1 MIPSAAEADD
11 PPSGF
16 PSRED
21 LKAAASVAAAASAPQ
36 RWGPTKYVRRRTLGT
51 GEGVWISRLALSL
64 VLAAAALVVA
74 ASALGG
80 GISDEPC
87 PNVAGEH
94 TNTCPAGTVGAPY
107 HVRFRENEGSGCGP
121 GRQTFHLDS
130 GTVPPGLTLAPD
142 GALTGTPVRPG
153 RFQFYV
159 QMREP
164 DYDPA
169 TCAGKR
175 TEKQFTLTVRTPAR
189 IVAVPSTPPRSE
201 VGVAFRMRLRARGGT
216 GVFAWSLDRGRMPA
230 GVRLRATGSIVGTP
244 RTAGTHAFT
253 VRARDTEARVVTWSG
268 TVGVAARLLA
278 RTERLPPARAGRFY
292 SADLTASGGVAPRV
306 WKLERG
312 RLPRGIRLAPA
323 LGRLVGIPREAG
335 RYRVTVEVRDGLGV
349 ASRATFGI
357 DVAPSSR

>member
-1 MIPSAAEADD
+1 MFESCRAHL
-11 PPSGF
+11 GRNKF
-16 PSRED
+16 GTRED
-21 LKAAASVAAAASAPQ
+21 VSIGRLAPSLVLTAAA
-36 RWGPTKYVRRRTLGT
+36 
-51 GEGVWISRLALSL
+51 L
-64 VLAAAALVVA
+64 VLAAG
-74 ASALGG
+74 ALGG
-80 GISDEPC
+80 GISDQPC

-94 TNTCPAGTVGAPY
+94 TNTCPAATVGTPY
-107 HVRFRENEGSGCGP
+107 YVKFRENEGSGCGP

-130 GTVPPGLTLAPD
+130 GLLPPGLTLAPD
-142 GALTGTPVRPG
+142 GALSGTPVQPG

-164 DYDPA
+164 QHDPA

-175 TEKQFTLTVRTPAR
+175 TEKQFTLSVRTPPR
-189 IVAVPSTPPRSE
+189 IVPVPSKPPRSE
-201 VGVAFRMRLRARGGT
+201 VGVPFRMSLRARGGT
-216 GVFAWSLDRGRMPA
+216 GIFAWSLDHGRMPA
-230 GVRLRATGSIVGTP
+230 GVRLRATGSVVGTP
-244 RTAGTHAFT
+244 RTAGTHVFT

-292 SADLTASGGVAPRV
+292 RADLTASGGVAPRV

-323 LGRLVGIPREAG
+323 LGRLVGIPRDAG

-349 ASRATFGI
+349 ASRASFTI
-357 DVAPSSR
+357 EVAPSTR